1 MRKYLLFCLAFC
13 VLGCLAQDLIV
24 RPNDLIIYKKEGGAF
39 LWLGDTAWE
48 LFHVLDKEEIVHYL
62 DNRQKKGFTVIQA
75 VILSE
80 LDGLDKPNAYGY
92 LPLIDKNPTQIT
104 EGYFELVDFVIREA
118 GKRGLYIGLLPTWA
132 SNVVEKDGNPALFN
146 PDNAYTYGKI
156 LGTRYKNE
164 AVIWILGGDRNV
176 VTDKEFEIW

>member
-24 RPNDLIIYKKEGGAF
+24 RPNDPIIYKKEGGAF

-80 LDGLDKPNAYGY
+80 LDGLANAVWIPYGCCH
-92 LPLIDKNPTQIT
+92 
-104 EGYFELVDFVIREA
+104 
-118 GKRGLYIGLLPTWA
+118 LLP
-132 SNVVEKDGNPALFN
+132 SNLQWCSA
-146 PDNAYTYGKI
+146 TS
-156 LGTRYKNE
+156 
-164 AVIWILGGDRNV
+164 
-176 VTDKEFEIW
+176 

>member
-24 RPNDLIIYKKEGGAF
+24 RPNDPIIYKKEGGAF

-62 DNRQKKGFTVIQA
+62 DNRQEKGFTVIQA

-92 LPLIDKNPTQIT
+92 LPLVDKDPTQST
-104 EGYFELVDFVIREA
+104 
-118 GKRGLYIGLLPTWA
+118 LP
-132 SNVVEKDGNPALFN
+132 
-146 PDNAYTYGKI
+146 
-156 LGTRYKNE
+156 
-164 AVIWILGGDRNV
+164 
-176 VTDKEFEIW
+176 